1 MRQYVVMG
9 VILRA
14 PVLVLACA
22 LAACESAPGPDNRS
36 TVTPAASATA
46 SSPEPSQ
53 LAIATL
59 PGVEIRPFGAEK
71 GEFVFAARI
80 VYEPTGNPLGINELW
95 AIPTAAGAQA
105 RVVVR
110 YPRDDIAEAWP
121 ARYLSSDGKRYAFQI
136 DRGDGVHRIVIA
148 DVITGSLSWLRRDD
162 SPTHDGQPV
171 WDPTG
176 TRIAFTRFEGGLG
189 ERRSGG
195 IWVVNA
201 DGTGL
206 KRMTQPPVTTAPN
219 HIYHWTPDG
228 RWIAFSQ
235 GDGYDFV
242 DATSAARIHM
252 DNVISGDASWRNGWP
267 ALIASGWETVA
278 DGHLRYIFTADAPG
292 GARSIVVSVG
302 ATSESVGNPRWRPG
316 ADEFFYARYVGGKA
330 EVVIRSLS
338 GSERALP
345 LQEIGSP
352 AWSPDGSSI
361 AYIGGSVQTPILGPS
376 GAVVNVASAS
386 TEIRLIAADGTGD
399 RLLFKVTAPDGKP
412 GWCACGDGLTI
423 RRY

>member
-9 VILRA
+9 VAVR
-14 PVLVLACA
+14 VLMVVLACA
-22 LAACESAPGPDNRS
+22 LAACESAPGPDGRA
-36 TVTPAASATA
+36 TTPPASPANT
-46 SSPEPSQ
+46 SPPAESQ

-80 VYEPTGNPLGINELW
+80 VYEPAGNPLGINELW

-121 ARYLSSDGKRYAFQI
+121 ARYLSADGKRYAFQL

-176 TRIAFTRFEGGLG
+176 TRIAFTRFEGGHG

-219 HIYHWTPDG
+219 YIYHWTPDG

-235 GDGYDFV
+235 GNGYDFV

-252 DNVISGDASWRNGWP
+252 DNVLSGDASWRSGSP
-267 ALIASGWETVA
+267 ALIASGWEAVA

-292 GARSIVVSVG
+292 GARTIIIRVG
-302 ATSESVGNPRWRPG
+302 STSESVGNPRWRPG
-316 ADEFFYARYVGGKA
+316 ADEFLYARYVGGKA

-338 GSERALP
+338 GSERTLP
-345 LQEIGSP
+345 IEGTGV
-352 AWSPDGSSI
+352 WSSDGSSI
-361 AYIGGSVQTPILGPS
+361 AYIGGFVETPIFGPS
-376 GAVVNVASAS
+376 GVVVNVAGAS
-386 TEIRLIAADGTGD
+386 TEIRLIKADGTGD
-399 RLLFKVTAPDGKP
+399 RLLHREPATDGKP
-412 GWCACGDGLTI
+412 GWCCGDVTI